1 MRHRELSLRL
11 SSHPRFFEI
20 PSFSQVIVIH
30 GRFLEERGERR
41 RGFVRRDVE
50 NGNVAE
56 LGVDG
61 WWPWCDVIRTNLVG
75 FRVCHD
81 EETRDWTLMRTVVRS
96 FSNEDGTGW
105 KLVRLSCSVR
115 RLVPNGRVRLRVSV
129 SRYCTFIENIY
140 CFIGC
145 KGECDAS
152 FDLRI
157 RIFMLN
163 IIIFA

>member
-1 MRHRELSLRL
+1 M
-11 SSHPRFFEI
+11 
-20 PSFSQVIVIH
+20 
-30 GRFLEERGERR
+30 
-41 RGFVRRDVE
+41 RRDVE

-115 RLVPNGRVRLRVSV
+115 SLVPNGRVRLRVSV